1 MNKAERIAAVL
12 AGRALNN
19 QVGENTYLPCI
30 WVGQISSPN
39 SCIWYRKAQHRD
51 HQAKT
56 RQGGEECRL
65 HICICCLTCTATQLH
80 AEIPGVS

>member
-30 WVGQISSPN
+30 
-39 SCIWYRKAQHRD
+39 
-51 HQAKT
+51 
-56 RQGGEECRL
+56 
-65 HICICCLTCTATQLH
+65 
-80 AEIPGVS
+80 